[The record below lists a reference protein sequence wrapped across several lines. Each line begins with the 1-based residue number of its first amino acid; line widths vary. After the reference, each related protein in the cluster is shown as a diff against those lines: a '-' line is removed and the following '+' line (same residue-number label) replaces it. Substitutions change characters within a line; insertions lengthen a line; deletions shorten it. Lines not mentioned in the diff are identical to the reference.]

1 MNLAN
6 ILTRKDP
13 LRKAFVTLE
22 DGMTDVLN
30 EEFMLPPEPETAS
43 PDSDETEAVVTGS
56 DETEAVATGSDEL
69 ADELAE
75 QFESEF
81 DAELSAEIEADTA
94 PVEAPPAPEENS
106 ERLTSH
112 TQNRLAGLA
121 AVDEA
126 RNNIQQDLTQISTAL
141 SNIVAS
147 QNLSRE
153 FLDDCYADI
162 RRANELEI
170 MNANYAAENRRLGDR
185 VDKLEKLRARYDQ
198 LIEVLKRREGRLMI
212 EAEDLRESLSSA
224 KLEAVEAKNAIARA
238 EFVQSEL
245 HTSLAAKSNEAERY
259 MRENEMLREKNV
271 NIALDL
277 DKAQQRQAET
287 RRKYEDLVAVH
298 TSESALVA
306 KTTAKLA
313 SEEKEAARLQ
323 KLTDM
328 LEARLVEANDQ
339 IAGFKREMHEREEL
353 YQSENHALKG
363 EIQTLLSRLNAGVAE
378 QTETASELTAL
389 KTRLNELESEKQ
401 FAERKYAGLAAE
413 MDGERKEAM
422 RDGSGEDEAAG
433 GLNAEQAEAMRQQ
446 IAELTKTVQRLKRY
460 EKLAKVRVKADDFP
474 TTFGVK
480 PKAKNGFRPK
490 LAAG

>member
-13 LRKAFVTLE
+13 LKKAFVTLE

-30 EEFMLPPEPETAS
+30 EEFMLPPEPENAS
-43 PDSDETEAVVTGS
+43 PGN
-56 DETEAVATGSDEL
+56 DETEAVAAGSDEL

-81 DAELSAEIEADTA
+81 NAELSAEIEASA
-94 PVEAPPAPEENS
+94 VPAEAPPAPEENS

-198 LIEVLKRREGRLMI
+198 LIEVLKI

-224 KLEAVEAKNAIARA
+224 KLEAVEARNAIARA
-238 EFVQSEL
+238 EFVQGEL

-277 DKAQQRQAET
+277 DKALQRQAET

-306 KTTAKLA
+306 KTSAKLA

-328 LEARLVEANDQ
+328 LEARLVEANEH
-339 IAGFKREMHEREEL
+339 IAGFKREMDEREEL

-363 EIQTLLSRLNAGVAE
+363 EIQTLLSRLNAAAAE
-378 QTETASELTAL
+378 QAETVSELTAL

-413 MDGERKEAM
+413 VDSERKEAM

-433 GLNAEQAEAMRQQ
+433 GLNAQQAEAMRQR
-446 IAELTKTVQRLKRY
+446 IEELTKTVQRLKRY
-460 EKLAKVRVKADDFP
+460 EKLAKVRVKAADFP
-474 TTFGVK
+474 NTFGVK

>member
-13 LRKAFVTLE
+13 LKKAFVTLE
-22 DGMTDVLN
+22 DGMTDILN
-30 EEFMLPPEPETAS
+30 EEFMLPPEPEPVQPS
-43 PDSDETEAVVTGS
+43 SDDIIEG
-56 DETEAVATGSDEL
+56 
-69 ADELAE
+69 LAE
-75 QFESEF
+75 EF
-81 DAELSAEIEADTA
+81 SAQLAAEIETDEAVEVETENDDA
-94 PVEAPPAPEENS
+94 AAEAPPAAEENA

-126 RNNIQQDLTQISTAL
+126 RNAIQQDLTQISTAL
-141 SNIVAS
+141 SSIVAS

-170 MNANYAAENRRLGDR
+170 MNTNYAAENRRLGDR

-238 EFVQSEL
+238 EFVQGEL
-245 HTSLAAKSNEAERY
+245 HTSLAAKTNEAERY

-277 DKAQQRQAET
+277 DKALQRQAET
-287 RRKYEDLVAVH
+287 RRKYEDLAAVH
-298 TSESALVA
+298 ASESALVA
-306 KTTAKLA
+306 KTAAKLA
-313 SEEKEAARLQ
+313 SEEKEATRLQ
-323 KLTDM
+323 KLNDM
-328 LEARLVEANDQ
+328 LEARLVEANEH
-339 IAGFKREMHEREEL
+339 ITGFTREMHEREEL

-363 EIQTLLSRLNAGVAE
+363 EIQTLLSRVHASAAE
-378 QTETASELTAL
+378 QAETAVELTAL

-413 MDGERKEAM
+413 VDSERKQAARE
-422 RDGSGEDEAAG
+422 GSGEDEPAG
-433 GLNAEQAEAMRQQ
+433 ALNAQQAEAMRQQ
-446 IAELTKTVQRLKRY
+446 VEELTKTVQRLRRY
-460 EKLAKVRVKADDFP
+460 EKLAKVRVKANDFP
-474 TTFGVK
+474 ATFGVK

>member
-13 LRKAFVTLE
+13 LKKAFVTLE

-30 EEFMLPPEPETAS
+30 EEFMLPLEPETALPGNNEAEAAA
-43 PDSDETEAVVTGS
+43 PD
-56 DETEAVATGSDEL
+56 DEL
-69 ADELAE
+69 VDELAE
-75 QFESEF
+75 QF
-81 DAELSAEIEADTA
+81 DAELSAEIEAETV
-94 PVEAPPAPEENS
+94 PVEAPPEENS

-126 RNNIQQDLTQISTAL
+126 RNNIQLDLTQISTAL

-162 RRANELEI
+162 RRANDLEI
-170 MNANYAAENRRLGDR
+170 MNTNYAAENRRLGDR

-198 LIEVLKRREGRLMI
+198 LIEALKRREGRLMM

-238 EFVQSEL
+238 EFVQGEL
-245 HTSLAAKSNEAERY
+245 HTSLAARSNEAERS

-277 DKAQQRQAET
+277 DKALQRQAET
-287 RRKYEDLVAVH
+287 RRKYEDLATVH
-298 TSESALVA
+298 ASESALIA
-306 KTTAKLA
+306 KTAAKLA
-313 SEEKEAARLQ
+313 SEEKEAVRLQ

-328 LEARLVEANDQ
+328 LEARLVEANDH

-363 EIQTLLSRLNAGVAE
+363 EIQTLLSRLNAGAAE
-378 QTETASELTAL
+378 QAETMSELTAL
-389 KTRLNELESEKQ
+389 KSRLNEVESEKQ

-413 MDGERKEAM
+413 VESERNQASNEEAGEEQA
-422 RDGSGEDEAAG
+422 EG
-433 GLNAEQAEAMRQQ
+433 GMNAQQAEAMRQQ
-446 IAELTKTVQRLKRY
+446 VEELTKTVQRLKRY
-460 EKLAKVRVKADDFP
+460 EKLAKVRVKANEFP

-480 PKAKNGFRPK
+480 SKAKNGFRPK
-490 LAAG
+490 LTAG

>member
-13 LRKAFVTLE
+13 LKKAFVTLE

-43 PDSDETEAVVTGS
+43 PGS
-56 DETEAVATGSDEL
+56 DETEAVAAGNDEL
-69 ADELAE
+69 VDELAE
-75 QFESEF
+75 QF
-81 DAELSAEIEADTA
+81 DAELSAEFAAEAIPA
-94 PVEAPPAPEENS
+94 EAIPAEAVPAAEENS

-126 RNNIQQDLTQISTAL
+126 RNKIQQDLTQLSTAL

-238 EFVQSEL
+238 EFVQGEL

-277 DKAQQRQAET
+277 DKALQRQAET
-287 RRKYEDLVAVH
+287 RRKFEDLAAVH
-298 TSESALVA
+298 ASESALVA

-323 KLTDM
+323 KLSDM
-328 LEARLVEANDQ
+328 LEARLVEANEH
-339 IAGFKREMHEREEL
+339 IAGFKRDMDEREEL

-378 QTETASELTAL
+378 QAETVSELTAL

-413 MDGERKEAM
+413 VDSERKQAA
-422 RDGSGEDEAAG
+422 RDGSGEHEEVDG
-433 GLNAEQAEAMRQQ
+433 GLNAQQAEAMRQQ
-446 IAELTKTVQRLKRY
+446 IEELTKTVQRLKRY
-460 EKLAKVRVKADDFP
+460 EKLAKVRSKTADFP
-474 TTFGVK
+474 NTFGVK

>member
-13 LRKAFVTLE
+13 LKKAFVTLE

-43 PDSDETEAVVTGS
+43 PSG

-75 QFESEF
+75 QF
-81 DAELSAEIEADTA
+81 DAELSAEIEAGA
-94 PVEAPPAPEENS
+94 IPGEAPPATEENA

-126 RNNIQQDLTQISTAL
+126 RTNIQQDLTQISTAL

-147 QNLSRE
+147 QNLGRE

-170 MNANYAAENRRLGDR
+170 ANNNYAAENRRLGDR

-198 LIEVLKRREGRLMI
+198 LIEVLKRREGRLMV

-224 KLEAVEAKNAIARA
+224 KLEAVEARNAIARA
-238 EFVQSEL
+238 EFVQGEL
-245 HTSLAAKSNEAERY
+245 HTSLAARNNEAERY

-271 NIALDL
+271 NTALDL

-287 RRKYEDLVAVH
+287 RRKYEDLAAVH
-298 TSESALVA
+298 ASESALIA
-306 KTTAKLA
+306 KTAAKLA

-323 KLTDM
+323 KLNDM
-328 LEARLVEANDQ
+328 LEARLVEANEH
-339 IAGFKREMHEREEL
+339 IAGFTREMHEREEL

-363 EIQTLLSRLNAGVAE
+363 EIQTLLSRLNAGASEQAE
-378 QTETASELTAL
+378 IASELTAL
-389 KTRLNELESEKQ
+389 KSRVNELESEKQ

-413 MDGERKEAM
+413 IDSERKQASPES
-422 RDGSGEDEAAG
+422 SGEDGAAG
-433 GLNAEQAEAMRQQ
+433 DLNAQQTEAMRQQ
-446 IAELTKTVQRLKRY
+446 IEELTRTVQRLKRY

-474 TTFGVK
+474 STFGVK

>member
-13 LRKAFVTLE
+13 LKKAFVTLE
-22 DGMTDVLN
+22 DGMTDALN
-30 EEFMLPPEPETAS
+30 EEFMVLPEVEAAAPS
-43 PDSDETEAVVTGS
+43 SNQTEAAAPAD
-56 DETEAVATGSDEL
+56 DEFTDEL
-69 ADELAE
+69 ADQFDLELA
-75 QFESEF
+75 
-81 DAELSAEIEADTA
+81 AEIEADA
-94 PVEAPPAPEENS
+94 VPADSLAAEEEESPVAEGNA

-112 TQNRLAGLA
+112 TQNRLAALA

-126 RNNIQQDLTQISTAL
+126 RNGIQLDLTQISTAL

-147 QNLSRE
+147 QNLGRE

-170 MNANYAAENRRLGDR
+170 MNTNYAAENRRLGDR
-185 VDKLEKLRARYDQ
+185 VEKLEKLRARYDQ

-224 KLEAVEAKNAIARA
+224 KLEAVAARNAVARA
-238 EFVQSEL
+238 EFVQGEL
-245 HTSLAAKSNEAERY
+245 HSSLAAKNNEAERY

-277 DKAQQRQAET
+277 DKALQRQAET
-287 RRKYEDLVAVH
+287 RRKYDDLSAIH
-298 TSESALVA
+298 ASESALIA
-306 KTTAKLA
+306 KTAAKLA

-323 KLTDM
+323 KLNDM
-328 LEARLVEANDQ
+328 LEARLVEANDH
-339 IAGFKREMHEREEL
+339 IASLKREMHEREEL
-353 YQSENHALKG
+353 YQSENHALRG
-363 EIQTLLSRLNAGVAE
+363 EVQTLLSRLNAGAAE
-378 QTETASELTAL
+378 QSETAAELTAL

-413 MDGERKEAM
+413 VESERKQAEQVEP
-422 RDGSGEDEAAG
+422 GEDEAGEG
-433 GLNAEQAEAMRQQ
+433 GMNAQQAEAMRRQVE
-446 IAELTKTVQRLKRY
+446 ELTRTVQRLKRY
-460 EKLAKVRVKADDFP
+460 EKLAKARVKPADFP
-474 TTFGVK
+474 NTFGVK